1 MGRSGGCK
9 NSWLLKWGMKYKYRR
24 KIFQNLNTSGRIK
37 LNIGKKDKKQDKV
50 GELKTEQQ
58 FRIIDINL

>member
-37 LNIGKKDKKQDKV
+37 LNMGKKDKKQDKV
-50 GELKTEQQ
+50 GELKTE
-58 FRIIDINL
+58 